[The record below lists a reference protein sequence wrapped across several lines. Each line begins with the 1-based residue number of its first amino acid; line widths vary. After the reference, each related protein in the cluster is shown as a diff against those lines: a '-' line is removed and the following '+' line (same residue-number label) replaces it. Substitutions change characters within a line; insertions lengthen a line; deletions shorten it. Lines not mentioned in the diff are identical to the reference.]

1 MGTCIKIF
9 IFCYLLFYSHY
20 AYAFD
25 HVTIVNEDSIDKEFD
40 DNVYRKNLFQPTS
53 YLNAGYGTLYEH
65 IGNCVSKCS
74 HTLLDS
80 GYENS
85 YI

>member
-9 IFCYLLFYSHY
+9 IFCYLLFYPHY
-20 AYAFD
+20 AYAFE
-25 HVTIVNEDSIDKEFD
+25 HVTIVNEDTIDKEFD

-53 YLNAGYGTLYEH
+53 YLNAGYRTLYEH
-65 IGNCVSKCS
+65 IGTVYQCS
-74 HTLLDS
+74 YTLPDS
-80 GYENS
+80 WYENP